1 MQRQGIARNSS
12 GLKDFSRAGLMH
24 TEVLQVAGEEWGAEQ
39 AGFGQDIKNGLSKS
53 LKDSSLL
60 SSSIFYQHDHASP
73 KHKTGPPKPIHLRL
87 SSAPLQYPIKGV

>member
-1 MQRQGIARNSS
+1 
-12 GLKDFSRAGLMH
+12 MH